1 MQFLSLGVILKTRG
15 LKGEVKVKS
24 TTDFASTRY
33 KKNAKVFLYD
43 EKSEQTV
50 EAHIR
55 SHTSSQGFDYLSFT
69 EFPSIEAI
77 DPFVKWKIVVDKD
90 EQKPLAKDT
99 YYFCDLVD
107 CEVFDRKTGRIGKVI
122 RVESYAS
129 YETLRI
135 KTEGKDLLL
144 PFVKAFIK
152 EVDIDE
158 KRIVCELIE
167 GMRS

>member
-55 SHTSSQGFDYLSFT
+55 SHTSSQ
-69 EFPSIEAI
+69 
-77 DPFVKWKIVVDKD
+77 
-90 EQKPLAKDT
+90 
-99 YYFCDLVD
+99 
-107 CEVFDRKTGRIGKVI
+107 
-122 RVESYAS
+122 
-129 YETLRI
+129 
-135 KTEGKDLLL
+135 
-144 PFVKAFIK
+144 
-152 EVDIDE
+152 
-158 KRIVCELIE
+158 
-167 GMRS
+167 